1 MQQPIF
7 FHFDPLSPYA
17 AVAWRQIHP
26 LAAAYGREVRPVPTL
41 LAALLAHGGTK
52 GPAEIPA
59 KRIYVFK
66 DALRAARKVGMDLI
80 PPPSHPF
87 NPLIALRAAS
97 MLEGEAQRLLID
109 RLFHGAWGGG
119 GGVSTPESVRRLAD
133 EAGLDGEAL
142 IEAAG
147 TDEAKARLRNQTE
160 EAISNG
166 VFGVPTMRVDGE
178 LFWGFDSFGHLETF
192 LRGED
197 PIGPED
203 LTPWLNISA
212 SANRR

>member
-7 FHFDPLSPYA
+7 FHFDLLSPYA
-17 AVAWRQIHP
+17 AVAWRQIFP
-26 LAAAYGREVRPVPTL
+26 LAAAHVRRVQPVPTL

-66 DALRAARKVGMDLI
+66 DALRSARRIGLPLI
-80 PPPSHPF
+80 PPPTHPF
-87 NPLIALRAAS
+87 NPLLALRAAS
-97 MLEGEAQRLLID
+97 MVEGEQQRRLID
-109 RLFHGAWGGG
+109 ALFRGAWGGG
-119 GGVSTPESVRRLAD
+119 GGVDSAEAVARLAG

-142 IEAAG
+142 IAAAS

-160 EAISNG
+160 EAIANG

-178 LFWGFDSFGHLETF
+178 LFFGYDSFGHLDAF

-197 PIGPED
+197 PISAED
-203 LTPWLNISA
+203 LAPWANIRA